1 MFRKSGHLN
10 RQKVLKEKLINGGAT
25 LEEELE
31 TGLYSAHD
39 CANML
44 KSLLS
49 ELTEPLLTERHYR
62 VYQQVPGLYQIPC
75 FCFNNTTFCIST
87 VYKIIQ
93 VHIR

>member
-1 MFRKSGHLN
+1 MFRKSGHLS
-10 RQKVLKEKLINGGAT
+10 RQKVLKEKLLSGGAN

-49 ELTEPLLTERHYR
+49 ELPEPLLTERHYR
-62 VYQQVPGLYQIPC
+62 VYQQVPG
-75 FCFNNTTFCIST
+75 
-87 VYKIIQ
+87 
-93 VHIR
+93 

>member
-1 MFRKSGHLN
+1 MFRKSGHLS
-10 RQKVLKEKLINGGAT
+10 RQKVLKEKLLNGGAN

-49 ELTEPLLTERHYR
+49 ELPEPLLTERHYR
-62 VYQQVPGLYQIPC
+62 VYQQVPG
-75 FCFNNTTFCIST
+75 
-87 VYKIIQ
+87 
-93 VHIR
+93 